1 MWHRPAE
8 WDESG
13 EDGLDYIVS
22 PDAIDHPFVLEDYSA
37 LLITKKEFDQK
48 VAALGKYRAY

>member
-1 MWHRPAE
+1 MRHRPAQL
-8 WDESG
+8 DESG

-48 VAALGKYRAY
+48 VADLGKIQK